1 MQVIKSGSEREVTLS
16 VIGTVDTVSSDILSQ
31 SLLELDYSDL
41 DLTIDFSQ
49 TDYITSAGLRVLL
62 VARKKLSET
71 TMRIIEA
78 NESIIEVFKMTG
90 FDDMIKVIPKVLDLD
105 GEEDPYR
112 LSFPTLFRK
121 RVKTDANRAAFIY
134 LNQSYTWADLDKG
147 SQIIAHDLALK
158 GVKRGT
164 HVGICSVNSINWVFT
179 FYAIQKLGGIAVLVN
194 PGLNSNELAT
204 MARIGDITHMCYGE
218 VPGTTK
224 FGVFQEALLEAD
236 CPVEVVYNISS
247 SENVMARCDEYDAIA
262 GLYKEDF
269 HADDASVI
277 IYSSGSTGLPKAI
290 LDSSFN
296 LLTCCEPL
304 LKEFKLTKEDVN
316 LAFLPLFHVFGFAT
330 CIALGVITGYTSVIP
345 ESASPDLIIGLIDR
359 YKATIFNTVPTMFLA
374 MCQAKAFDPAKLASL
389 RVSVLG
395 GSATTDAQMTMLRKL
410 MPNNH
415 FGNIYGMSENA
426 AVSITRY
433 EDTTEHITTTVGVP
447 VEGLELQIRDLATG
461 EILPD
466 GQPGEIYIK
475 SNAMVICYYRLP
487 IDRQPVDDEGWL
499 ATGDIGIRT
508 EDGYIKI
515 VGRCKDL
522 IISGGENISPGE
534 IAEVIAKLPEV
545 ADVKVI
551 GVPDEIMGEVVAA
564 AIILKPGEV
573 WNRDA
578 AESFLLEHLAK
589 YKMPKYYFILDKFP
603 LLGSGKIDAITLK
616 KMLVE
621 KM

>member
-1 MQVIKSGSEREVTLS
+1 MQVIKSGSEREVTLA
-16 VIGTVDTVSSDILSQ
+16 VIGTIDTVSSEILQ
-31 SLLELDYSDL
+31 KSLLELDYSDL

-49 TDYITSAGLRVLL
+49 TDYITSAGLRTLL
-62 VARKKLSET
+62 VARKKLSDT
-71 TMRIIEA
+71 TMRVVGA
-78 NESIIEVFKMTG
+78 NDEIVQVFKMTG
-90 FDDMIKVIPKVLDLD
+90 FDEMIKLMPKEADLD

-121 RVKTDANRAAFIY
+121 RVKADANRAAFIY
-134 LNQSYTWADLDKG
+134 LNQSYTWADIDKA
-147 SQIIAHDLALK
+147 SQVIAHDLAAK

-164 HVGICSVNSINWVFT
+164 HVGICSVNSINWIFA

-194 PGLNSNELAT
+194 PGLNSTELAT

-218 VPGTTK
+218 VPGYTEFESYK
-224 FGVFQEALLEAD
+224 QILLDSD
-236 CPVEVVYNISS
+236 CPVQTVYNISS
-247 SENVMARCDEYDAIA
+247 NINFMSRCDEYDAIRS
-262 GLYKEDF
+262 LYCDDF

-304 LKEFKLTKEDVN
+304 IKEVKLNKDDVN
-316 LAFLPLFHVFGFAT
+316 LAFLPLFHVFGFVT
-330 CIALGVITGYTSVIP
+330 CIAAGVLTGYTSVIP
-345 ESASPDLIIGLIDR
+345 ESASPDLIIGLINR
-359 YKATIFNTVPTMFLA
+359 YKATVFNTVPTMFLA
-374 MCQAKAFDPAKLASL
+374 ICQAKTFDPAKLASL
-389 RVSVLG
+389 RLSILG
-395 GSATTDAQMTMLRKL
+395 GSSTTDAQMNMLRKL

-433 EDTTEHITTTVGVP
+433 EDSVEHITTTVGMP

-461 EILPD
+461 KVLPK

-487 IDRQPVDDEGWL
+487 IEKQPIDDEGWL
-499 ATGDIGIRT
+499 ATGDIGFVT
-508 EDGYIKI
+508 DDGYIKL

-534 IAEVIAKLPEV
+534 IAEAIAKLPEV
-545 ADVKVI
+545 ADVKVL

-564 AIILKPGEV
+564 AIVLKPGAV
-573 WNRDA
+573 WNEDKTN
-578 AESFLLEHLAK
+578 EFLLGELAK
-589 YKMPKYYFILDKFP
+589 YKMPKHYLILDKFP
-603 LLGSGKIDAITLK
+603 LLGSGKVDAITLK
-616 KMLVE
+616 NMLIAKM
-621 KM
+621 

>member
-1 MQVIKSGSEREVTLS
+1 MQVIKSGSEREVTLA
-16 VIGTVDTVSSDILSQ
+16 VIGTIDTVSSEILQ
-31 SLLELDYSDL
+31 NNLMALDYSDL

-49 TDYITSAGLRVLL
+49 TDYITSAGLRTLL
-62 VARKKLSET
+62 IARKKLTDT
-71 TMRIIEA
+71 TMRVVGA
-78 NESIIEVFKMTG
+78 NEAIVEVFKMTG
-90 FDDMIKVIPKVLDLD
+90 FDDMIKVIPKEADLD

-112 LSFPTLFRK
+112 LSIPTLFRK
-121 RVKTDANRAAFIY
+121 RVKSDANRAAIIY
-134 LNQSYTWADLDKG
+134 LNQSYTWADIDKA
-147 SQIIAHDLALK
+147 SQVIAHDLSAK

-164 HVGICSVNSINWVFT
+164 HVGICSVNSINWIFT

-194 PGLNSNELAT
+194 PGLNSQELAT
-204 MARIGDITHMCYGE
+204 MARIGDITHMCYSAI
-218 VPGTTK
+218 PGYTEFDTVK
-224 FGVFQEALLEAD
+224 QTLLESD
-236 CPVEVVYNISS
+236 CPVQNVYNISTNINFMS
-247 SENVMARCDEYDAIA
+247 RCNEYDAIS

-296 LLTCCEPL
+296 LLTCCGPL
-304 LKEFKLTKEDVN
+304 LKEFKFSKEDVN
-316 LAFLPLFHVFGFAT
+316 LAFLPLFHVFGFVT
-330 CIALGVITGYTSVIP
+330 CIALGVLTGNTSVIP
-345 ESASPDLIIGLIDR
+345 ESTSPDLIIGLIDR

-374 MCQAKAFDPAKLASL
+374 MCQAKTFDPEKLKSL

-395 GSATTDAQMTMLRKL
+395 GSATTDAQMNMLRKL

-426 AVSITRY
+426 AVSITHY
-433 EDTTEHITTTVGVP
+433 EDTVEHITTTVGVP
-447 VEGLELQIRDLATG
+447 VEGLDLEIRDLSTG
-461 EILPD
+461 EVLPV
-466 GQPGEIYIK
+466 GQPGEIFIK

-487 IDRQPVDDEGWL
+487 IEKQPIDDTGWL

-508 EDGYIKI
+508 EDGYIKL

-551 GVPDEIMGEVVAA
+551 GVPDEIKGEVVAA
-564 AIILKPGEV
+564 AIVLKPGAV
-573 WNRDA
+573 WNEDA
-578 AESFLLEHLAK
+578 ATEFLSKNLAK
-589 YKMPKYYFILDKFP
+589 YKMPRHYFILDRFP
-603 LLGSGKIDAITLK
+603 LLGSGKVDAITLK
-616 KMLVE
+616 NMLIAKM
-621 KM
+621 